1 MPGPSGVQ
9 RVLDSRVNWSEFHD
23 RLTEY
28 ESQLENENDFV
39 QNKKK
44 QLKKKC
50 KKYKS
55 MDEASRKYFE
65 KKIKYMDMLMPFK
78 YTIYEEKA
86 KTLKL
91 LRKSLQNGQEEPTIN
106 AYDLDISSAS
116 DSSNI
121 STDAE

>member
-1 MPGPSGVQ
+1 
-9 RVLDSRVNWSEFHD
+9 
-23 RLTEY
+23 
-28 ESQLENENDFV
+28 
-39 QNKKK
+39 
-44 QLKKKC
+44 
-50 KKYKS
+50 
-55 MDEASRKYFE
+55 
-65 KKIKYMDMLMPFK
+65 MDMLMPFK

-91 LRKSLQNGQEEPTIN
+91 LRKNLQNGQEEPTIN